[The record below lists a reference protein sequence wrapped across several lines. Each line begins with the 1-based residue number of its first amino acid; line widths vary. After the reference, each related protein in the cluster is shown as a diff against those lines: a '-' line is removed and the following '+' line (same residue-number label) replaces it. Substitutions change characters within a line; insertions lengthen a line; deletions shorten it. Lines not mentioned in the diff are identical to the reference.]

1 MSITS
6 FDELNKILNSKIE
19 RCDTNMRKS
28 IVAEESSRPICR
40 YLATGCTFVDMK
52 YSYRCGSTTIGRIFV
67 KKFG

>member
-28 IVAEESSRPICR
+28 IVAEESSRPICS
-40 YLATGCTFVDMK
+40 A
-52 YSYRCGSTTIGRIFV
+52 SIG
-67 KKFG
+67 